1 MVFLLTDRMFKDI
14 NNRQRVEEILDE
26 VPNTDMIFPGKKT
39 LEDAIKEIIELGET
53 ELPKYI
59 IGYG

>member
-1 MVFLLTDRMFKDI
+1 MKFILFDDMFKDT

>member
-1 MVFLLTDRMFKDI
+1 MFKDI